1 MSGWAESDVLGR
13 QRQVTELTF
22 DLDLEGFLADLLDLS
37 GGCTTSRVGFGDYA
51 VDSVSVQP
59 LGFNPTASG
68 LDFGGL
74 HSMELQ

>member
-1 MSGWAESDVLGR
+1 MSGWADMLGR

-59 LGFNPTASG
+59 LGFNPTG